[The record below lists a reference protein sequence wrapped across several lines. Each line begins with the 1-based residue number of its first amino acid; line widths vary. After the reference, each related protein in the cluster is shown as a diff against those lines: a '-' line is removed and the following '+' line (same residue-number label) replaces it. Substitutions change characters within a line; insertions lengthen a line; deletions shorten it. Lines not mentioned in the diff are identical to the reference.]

1 MDIRKPAAFGVRL
14 LASILDGF
22 ILTFTSGFIIYI
34 FSGEFSIDW
43 TNGVVWQLMYTLYL
57 AVFPVLWGGYII
69 GKRICGIKVKRI
81 DNQNV
86 TFTNM
91 IMREFVGYYLIG
103 LVTFG
108 LSIVVSIL
116 MIIFREDKRGIHDI
130 IGGTYVA
137 SNQTGR

>member
-1 MDIRKPAAFGVRL
+1 
-14 LASILDGF
+14 
-22 ILTFTSGFIIYI
+22 
-34 FSGEFSIDW
+34 
-43 TNGVVWQLMYTLYL
+43 MYTLYL